1 MHSAKKIN
9 AFLRNDGKTI
19 SGIWNDM
26 TQLDAVE
33 TNTKVL
39 LFAAGLPLLANKGLA
54 TLVEKTETGAQLE
67 SDGYVDVFL
76 HDGNASR
83 AFIVGVESIWDRPKK
98 TLTSA
103 TNNTV
108 EMDVDELIN
117 HLRDGNGSIRA
128 FNKAIS
134 SLSPK
139 DIESVEM
146 LIAFT
151 MNDIGKSRTEALKFI
166 RNQLKTL
173 DNDAIKAIIAK
184 L

>member
-9 AFLRNDGKTI
+9 AFLRRDNKTV

-33 TNTKVL
+33 TNTKVF
-39 LFAAGLPLLANKGLA
+39 LFVAGLPLLANKGFA

-83 AFIVGVESIWDRPKK
+83 AFIAGVESIWDRPKK
-98 TLTSA
+98 TPSTPV
-103 TNNTV
+103 NNTA

-117 HLRDGNGSIRA
+117 HLRDGNGSIRS

-134 SLSPK
+134 FLSPK
-139 DIESVEM
+139 DTESVEM

-151 MNDIGKSRTEALKFI
+151 MSDIGKSRAETLKFI